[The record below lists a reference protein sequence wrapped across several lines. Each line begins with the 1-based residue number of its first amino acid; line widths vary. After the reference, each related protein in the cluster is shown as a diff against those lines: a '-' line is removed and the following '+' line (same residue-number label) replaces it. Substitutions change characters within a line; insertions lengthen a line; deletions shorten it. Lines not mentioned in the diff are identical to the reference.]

1 MFEDDDE
8 PAPPSPAA
16 PAEPLD
22 RESQELWNYLLEV
35 VGDYERYISDIGNL
49 GYAAPQLLYY
59 RDEIE
64 EMLQEFKTDR
74 RVDFRS
80 VWLKVKALDEVLR
93 RRQQEVVDEI
103 GHNNFKQYQIINDP
117 PRTHWWWWLNRVTQA
132 PPPQPA
138 WWQFWKPAVAG
149 VQADEDASAGA
160 SAGEATGQGHGQSE
174 PEGPL

>member
-1 MFEDDDE
+1 MFDEDEE
-8 PAPPSPAA
+8 PAPPSA

-22 RESQELWNYLLEV
+22 RETQEMWDYLLEV

-64 EMLQEFKTDR
+64 DMLLEFKTDR
-74 RVDFRS
+74 RVDFRG
-80 VWLKVKALDEVLR
+80 VWLRVKALDEILR
-93 RRQQEVVDEI
+93 QRQQEFVDEV

-117 PRTHWWWWLNRVTQA
+117 PRTHWWWWLNRVTKA

-138 WWQFWKPAVAG
+138 WWQFWKPAAHSAVQEAEEAAAEAG
-149 VQADEDASAGA
+149 TGEPKPEADTAS
-160 SAGEATGQGHGQSE
+160 
-174 PEGPL
+174 